1 MFHLFRKKIGLAL
14 GAGSAKGIAHIGVIK
29 ELEKNNISIDYIA
42 GTSIGS
48 VVGGLYALTKDIKM
62 IEDLAYSKGYK
73 DMFNAFFDPSL
84 KSSVFKGERVLDLLD
99 GYIGKGTLIQDTKIP
114 FAAIATDLNTA
125 QPVVLREGNLL
136 EAIRASISIPLL
148 LKPVKYNNT
157 VLIDGGNTNPVP
169 VNVVRDMGAQKVI
182 AVNLYSEKFPRELDI
197 EKLSFIDIIS
207 AMVDISLYNLSMESM
222 RQANVALN
230 LSVDPNLPLTAIAED
245 PSELIKIG
253 EEATRAVM
261 DKLKLL

>member
-1 MFHLFRKKIGLAL
+1 MFHLFKKKIGLAL
-14 GAGSAKGIAHIGVIK
+14 GAGAAKGIAHIGVIK

-48 VVGGLYALTKDIKM
+48 VVGGMYALTKDIKI
-62 IEDLAYSKGYK
+62 IEELAYSKGYK

-99 GYIGKGTLIQDTKIP
+99 GYIGKTTLIQDTKIP

-125 QPVVLREGNLL
+125 QPVILKEGNLL

-148 LKPVKYNNT
+148 LKPVQYRDT

-169 VNVVRDMGAQKVI
+169 VDVVRQMGAQKVI
-182 AVNLYSEKFPRELDI
+182 AVNLYSEKFPRKLDI
-197 EKLSFIDIIS
+197 EKLSFMDVIS
-207 AMVDISLYNLSMESM
+207 AMIDTSLYNLSMASM
-222 RQANVALN
+222 KQADVALN
-230 LSVDPNLPLTAIAED
+230 LSVDPNLPITAIAED

-253 EEATRAVM
+253 EEATKAAM
-261 DKLKLL
+261 AKLKLL

>member
-1 MFHLFRKKIGLAL
+1 MFHLFRRKIGLAL

-73 DMFNAFFDPSL
+73 DMFDAFFDPSL

-182 AVNLYSEKFPRELDI
+182 AVNLYSEKFPRELNI

-222 RQANVALN
+222 KQANVALN

-253 EEATRAVM
+253 EEATRAAM

>member
-73 DMFNAFFDPSL
+73 DMFDAFFDPSL

>member
-14 GAGSAKGIAHIGVIK
+14 GAGAAKGIAHIGVIK
-29 ELEKNNISIDYIA
+29 ELEKNNIAIDYIA

-62 IEDLAYSKGYK
+62 IEDLAYSSDYK

-84 KSSVFKGERVLDLLD
+84 KSSIFKGEKVLNLLD
-99 GYIGKGTLIQDTKIP
+99 GYIGRNTLIQDTKIP

-125 QPVVLREGNLL
+125 QPVVLKEGNLL

-148 LKPVKYNNT
+148 LRPVKYNDM

-169 VNVVRDMGAQKVI
+169 VNVVREMGAQKVI
-182 AVNLYSEKFPRELDI
+182 AVNLYSEKFPRKLDI
-197 EKLSFIDIIS
+197 EKLSFIDVIS
-207 AMVDISLYNLSMESM
+207 AMIDISLYNSSMESVKN
-222 RQANVALN
+222 ADIALN

-245 PSELIKIG
+245 PTELIKIG
-253 EEATRAVM
+253 EEATKAAM
-261 DKLKLL
+261 IKLKLL